1 MTKLDNVNIC
11 INKIFNNRVERHM
24 KEVINKIEKECKEIN
39 IEKIAF
45 SLFCTYYFNNKFMFE
60 KDDYLIDLEI
70 KRLKEIWK
78 LGKLKNKLQS
88 FFNLAEKFYEV
99 NFDK

>member
-1 MTKLDNVNIC
+1 MAKLDNVNIC
-11 INKIFNNRVERHM
+11 INKKSINKVERHM
-24 KEVINKIEKECKEIN
+24 KEVINKIKKERKEKH

-45 SLFCTYYFNNKFMFE
+45 SLFCMHYYDCNFKYEN
-60 KDDYLIDLEI
+60 DDYLIDLEI
-70 KRLKEIWK
+70 KRLKDIWK

-88 FFNLAEKFYEV
+88 FFNLAEKFYKV